1 MTVSTRYAK
10 PSMVNLPSYLGKAI
24 FTQILSTPKPDDT
37 KLDAET
43 KKLEKEMVEIR
54 DREDDKRE
62 LSAWHF

>member
-10 PSMVNLPSYLGKAI
+10 PSMVNLPSDLGKAI

-37 KLDAET
+37 KLDAEA

-54 DREDDKRE
+54 DREDAQKE